1 LSLRTPPF
9 YLGAAALFWAWNANV
24 FALGIAMAL
33 VLEAPRFLQ
42 ARWSFASSDFAR
54 VGDLCTWAFVI
65 LGGYLTFTRGMPV
78 PILEIFR
85 WLPLVLLPLM
95 TAQLFSES
103 GRVPLRAMFMSLRSA
118 RYAELGEQGVD
129 ISYTF
134 VVVCALSAGA
144 ANLRHPAYYPG
155 IVLLA
160 GWGWWSVRTTRYP
173 RWAWLLTAFAVAV
186 AGYAGQF
193 GLTRLQQIVVDSTQS
208 MFAGNSRI
216 DPYRSTT
223 DIGEIGELKQSG
235 RILVRVTA
243 PEDTRLPILLH
254 TASYDTYAAPTWLGR
269 TKFSLFDR
277 DADVAHSTPA
287 WLALGA
293 GFVSLAAQPGG
304 TSWSI
309 SGNTASASRVS
320 ISQQVERGKAV
331 LALPAGT
338 FKIERLAAENVERNS
353 LGTVE
358 IQSREELASFDALFD
373 SAATFGDTP
382 QPADLKLPHNE
393 AAVLQQIVGRLH
405 IERAHAPEAMAA
417 LRRYFQREF
426 RYSTYLSGGAEQ
438 KTALANFLL
447 VSHAGHCE
455 YFATATALLMRAA
468 GVPARYATGFSVQE
482 WSPLEERFIARERH
496 AHAWAQVWDNGRWV
510 DFDTTPPVWFT
521 AEAADAS
528 GLQKLGDLWS
538 WATYRYSVW
547 ETGQPAARTI
557 VGLGLVVPLVA
568 ILIYR
573 LLLQEPLAIR
583 RAARI
588 SAGEKQTLQGADSE
602 FYIIE
607 ARLAQAGCSR
617 AADET
622 LAAWLAR
629 IARERS
635 DIAIAPLQAMLRL
648 HYRYRFD
655 PRGLSAEERAALG
668 NEARRWLDAD
678 AAPPSRA

>member
-1 LSLRTPPF
+1 MRAPPF
-9 YLGAAALFWAWNANV
+9 YLAAATLFWAWHANV
-24 FALGIAMAL
+24 FPLGIAMAL
-33 VLEAPRFLQ
+33 ALEAPRFLHT
-42 ARWSFASSDFAR
+42 RWSFGSVDFAR

-65 LGGYLTFTRGMPV
+65 LGGYLTFTRGMPI

-95 TAQLFSES
+95 TAQLFSEA

-118 RYAELGEQGVD
+118 RYAELGQQGVD
-129 ISYTF
+129 ISYTY

-144 ANLRHPAYYPG
+144 ANLRQPSYFLG
-155 IVLLA
+155 ILLLA
-160 GWGWWSVRTTRYP
+160 GWGWWAVRTTRYP
-173 RWAWLLTAFAVAV
+173 RWVWMLVFSAVGI

-193 GLTRLQQIVVDSTQS
+193 GLSRLQQIVVDSTQS
-208 MFAGNSRI
+208 MFSGNARI

-235 RILVRVTA
+235 RILVRVNA
-243 PEDTRLPILLH
+243 PESSQLPILLH
-254 TASYDTYAAPTWLGR
+254 TASYDTYAAPTWLGK

-293 GFVSLAAQPGG
+293 GFASLAAQPGG
-304 TSWSI
+304 TSWLI
-309 SGNTASASRVS
+309 SGSASSPSRIS

-338 FKIERLAAENVERNS
+338 FRIEGLAAQGLERNM

-358 IQSREELASFDALFD
+358 IQSREDLANFDAVFD
-373 SAATFGDTP
+373 PAATFGDKP

-393 AAVLQQIVGRLH
+393 VAVLDQIVGRLH
-405 IERAHAPEAMAA
+405 AKGASPREAMAA
-417 LRRYFQREF
+417 LRLYFQQEF
-426 RYSTYLSGGAEQ
+426 RYSTYLSGGEQ

-455 YFATATALLMRAA
+455 YFATATTLLMRAA

-496 AHAWAQVWDNGRWV
+496 AHAWAQVWDGGRWV
-510 DFDTTPPVWFT
+510 DFDTTPPVWFA
-521 AEAADAS
+521 AEAGDES
-528 GLQKLGDLWS
+528 RLQKLADLWS
-538 WATYRYSVW
+538 WASYRYAVW
-547 ETGQPAARTI
+547 ENEQPAARTI

-573 LLLQEPLAIR
+573 LLMQGPLAIR
-583 RAARI
+583 RAALKA
-588 SAGEKQTLQGADSE
+588 AGEKQQLPGADSE
-602 FYIIE
+602 FYEIE
-607 ARLAQAGCSR
+607 ARLARAGCTR
-617 AADET
+617 AADEP

-629 IARERS
+629 IARERN
-635 DIAIAPLQAMLRL
+635 DIAVAPLQALLRL

-655 PRGLSAEERAALG
+655 PQGLNAEERAALG
-668 NEARRWLDAD
+668 AQARRWLQAHV
-678 AAPPSRA
+678 ALAPGGV

>member
-1 LSLRTPPF
+1 MRAPPF
-9 YLGAAALFWAWNANV
+9 YLAAAALFWAWHANV

-33 VLEAPRFLQ
+33 LLEAPRFLHT
-42 ARWSFASSDFAR
+42 RWSFASGDFAR

-65 LGGYLTFTRGMPV
+65 LGGYLTFTRGMPI

-95 TAQLFSES
+95 SAQLFSES

-129 ISYTF
+129 ISYTY

-144 ANLRHPAYYPG
+144 ANLRQPSYYLG

-160 GWGWWSVRTTRYP
+160 GWGWWTVRTTRYP
-173 RWAWLLTAFAVAV
+173 RWAWILAFFIAGV
-186 AGYAGQF
+186 AGYAGQL

-208 MFAGNSRI
+208 MFAGNAHI
-216 DPYRSTT
+216 DPYKATT

-235 RILVRVTA
+235 RILVRVDA
-243 PEDTRLPILLH
+243 PKNSTLPILLH
-254 TASYDTYAAPTWLGR
+254 TASYDTYAAPTWLGK

-277 DADVAHSTPA
+277 DADVGQATPA

-293 GFVSLAAQPGG
+293 GFASLAAQPGG
-304 TSWSI
+304 SSWVI
-309 SGNTASASRVS
+309 GGNAASPSRIS
-320 ISQQVERGKAV
+320 ISQQVDRGKAV

-338 FKIERLAAENVERNS
+338 FQIERLAAQNLERNM

-358 IQSREELASFDALFD
+358 IQSREDLATFDALFD
-373 SAATFGDTP
+373 PAATFGDTP

-393 AAVLQQIVGRLH
+393 VAVLEQIVGRLH
-405 IERAHAPEAMAA
+405 IKGANAREAMTA
-417 LRRYFQREF
+417 LSVYFQREF
-426 RYSTYLSGGAEQ
+426 SYSTYLSGGHEQ
-438 KTALANFLL
+438 KTALGNFLL
-447 VSHAGHCE
+447 VSRKGHCE
-455 YFATATALLMRAA
+455 YFATATTLLLRAA

-510 DFDTTPPVWFT
+510 DFDTTPPVWFA
-521 AEAADAS
+521 AEAGDES
-528 GLQKLGDLWS
+528 RLQKLADLWS
-538 WATYRYSVW
+538 WANYRYSVW
-547 ETGQPAARTI
+547 ETEQPAARTI
-557 VGLGLVVPLVA
+557 VGLGLVIPLVA

-573 LLLQEPLAIR
+573 LLVQEPLAIR
-583 RAARI
+583 RAARKA
-588 SAGEKQTLQGADSE
+588 AGDKQQLPGADSE
-602 FYIIE
+602 FYEIE
-607 ARLAQAGCSR
+607 ARLTRAGCTR
-617 AADET
+617 AADEPLT
-622 LAAWLAR
+622 AWLAR
-629 IARERS
+629 IARQRD
-635 DIAIAPLQAMLRL
+635 DIAVAPLQSLLRL

-668 NEARRWLDAD
+668 NEARRWLDAHT
-678 AAPPSRA
+678 ALAPGGA